1 MAARREGP
9 AAVPAAVPARFA
21 FGAPLALYLA
31 SAIDDREIAGFAEK
45 VSECGELVLGG
56 RNAVTFAAEL
66 QLVGAVA
73 YYLLALGSAAQATPG
88 QDFAGLQLVEPVGP
102 TTAAAAATLEDLLK
116 QLLSPPAPAY
126 FRRLTAS
133 TAARVALVVAV
144 LPYLQRRR
152 ADIWAA
158 LHDVFSALVADE
170 NEDEEEGEEGE
181 GEDGEED
188 TDDNHTGQE
197 GTLDDAHPAST
208 MLALPRRL
216 AGAVS
221 RVWTSSAPSPALRLQ
236 GLAQWLEAAHLGA
249 FLQDGGRF
257 FHLAYRLFGVRHRG
271 TASSATPTRG
281 GDRRVVP
288 DARVRLV
295 PHHHSHNLQL
305 SSRFPP
311 PPTQQMRIGAL
322 AWLVGLRLAIA
333 AASAAAAVATQVW
346 RGPPPPPGGTTWRP
360 HRRQD
365 RRRGGVGRGASA
377 VVIDSS
383 TTPGSTAVAAAAAAA
398 NSSSSRRC
406 LSIPI
411 YPYPGLFLSLPSPY
425 LSLSRP
431 LSRLLSILTQ
441 PLSVAVAQMSAV
453 HGRGAAAGLRPVRPR
468 LLLELPHGHRGQPR
482 RHRLQQQQQRQRR
495 RRRGGG

>member
-1 MAARREGP
+1 
-9 AAVPAAVPARFA
+9 
-21 FGAPLALYLA
+21 
-31 SAIDDREIAGFAEK
+31 
-45 VSECGELVLGG
+45 
-56 RNAVTFAAEL
+56 
-66 QLVGAVA
+66 
-73 YYLLALGSAAQATPG
+73 
-88 QDFAGLQLVEPVGP
+88 
-102 TTAAAAATLEDLLK
+102 
-116 QLLSPPAPAY
+116 
-126 FRRLTAS
+126 
-133 TAARVALVVAV
+133 VALVAAV

-170 NEDEEEGEEGE
+170 NEDEEEGEDGD
-181 GEDGEED
+181 GEDD
-188 TDDNHTGQE
+188 TDDNNHTGQG
-197 GTLDDAHPAST
+197 GTLDDAPTAST

-305 SSRFPP
+305 TCPFPS

-333 AASAAAAVATQVW
+333 AASTAAAVATEVW
-346 RGPPPPPGGTTWRP
+346 RGPPPPPGGTTRRP
-360 HRRQD
+360 HRRRG

-377 VVIDSS
+377 VVIDSG
-383 TTPGSTAVAAAAAAA
+383 TAPGSTAAAGAATSS
-398 NSSSSRRC
+398 SSSSRRY
-406 LSIPI
+406 LSIHP
-411 YPYPGLFLSLPSPY
+411 
-425 LSLSRP
+425 SLSRP
-431 LSRLLSILTQ
+431 LSILTR
-441 PLSVAVAQMSAV
+441 PLSVVVVVVAQVSAV

-482 RHRLQQQQQRQRR
+482 RRHRQQQQQR
-495 RRRGGG
+495 RRRGCGEVGVECTACGVLL